1 MDERPKRKKHRD
13 NPYVLLKISDKG
25 LYKVSFKDGIGVTRI
40 VEITKEVYEAF
51 DNFELEDISEMHE
64 FERHI
69 EHSEVYEENLNKRAV
84 DKPMSLED
92 EVIRKST
99 FEDLMR
105 AVNNLPEVQKRRI
118 KKYYFDDLSMVEIAK
133 QENCSKVAVK
143 YSLECAIENL
153 KKILKK

>member
-13 NPYVLLKISDKG
+13 NPYVLLKINEKG
-25 LYKVSFKDGIGVTRI
+25 LYRVSFKDGIGITRI

-69 EHSEVYEENLNKRAV
+69 EHSEVFEENLNKRAM

-92 EVIRKST
+92 EVIRKTT

-118 KKYYFDDLSMVEIAK
+118 KKYYFDEKNVYQIAEE
-133 QENCSKVAVK
+133 ENTTHQAISKTLGIA
-143 YSLECAIENL
+143 LEKL
-153 KKILKK
+153 KEILKK